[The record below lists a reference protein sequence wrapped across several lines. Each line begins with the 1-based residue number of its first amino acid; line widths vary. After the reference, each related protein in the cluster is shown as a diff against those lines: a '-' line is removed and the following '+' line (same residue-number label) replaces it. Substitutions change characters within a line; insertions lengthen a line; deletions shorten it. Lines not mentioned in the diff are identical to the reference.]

1 MHLMAIFYFMEN
13 QVKNCQQMIGAIYV
27 IAFAIA
33 IFVLI
38 FVVLKKKVQQA
49 IHSVI

>member
-1 MHLMAIFYFMEN
+1 MAYQIEISPLLAW
-13 QVKNCQQMIGAIYV
+13 QV